1 MYNYNVALTGKAFNY
16 MANKMK
22 DEENKAIK
30 SMYKAVIK
38 HSKIFARMS
47 PDDKA
52 QLIIELQQNTQF
64 MVGMCGDGAND
75 CKALK
80 TADVG
85 LSLSEAEAS
94 IAAPFTSKI
103 TNISPMITLLKEG
116 RCSLATS
123 FQVFKYMA
131 LYSMIQFTTVL
142 ILYQFIAD
150 LSPYEYLYEDLF
162 ITTPLV
168 FTMSLTG
175 PYHKLDKALPLGKL
189 WGVPVLISVLGHI
202 VIQAAAQ
209 IIMYYILASQSWYVK
224 NNPEWEICW
233 DSTESTVLWFVS
245 LMMFICIALSYSVG
259 RPFRKE
265 MWRNPIYFGLI
276 IIITII
282 NVLLIFV
289 NLILL
294 IHIDNAS
301 KTERN
306 IRISITTRKF
316 QRNNNGSF
324 NSLLRIC
331 IPLWIHT
338 QYGAELHFQE
348 I

>member
-1 MYNYNVALTGKAFNY
+1 MYSYEVALTGKAFNF
-16 MANKMK
+16 MINKIK
-22 DEENKAIK
+22 DERDEDMKN
-30 SMYKAVIK
+30 MYNAVIK
-38 HSKIFARMS
+38 HWKIFARMS

-52 QLIIELQQNTQF
+52 QLIVELQHNTQF
-64 MVGMCGDGAND
+64 MVGMWGDGAND

-103 TNISPMITLLKEG
+103 TNISPMITLLREG

-175 PYHKLDKALPLGKL
+175 PYHKLDKAVPLGKL
-189 WGVPVLISVLGHI
+189 WGIPVLISVLGHI
-202 VIQAAAQ
+202 VIQAVAQ

-224 NNPEWEICW
+224 NSPDWEICW

-245 LMMFICIALSYSVG
+245 LMMFLCIALSYSVG

-265 MWRNPIYFGLI
+265 IWRNPIFFGLI
-276 IIITII
+276 IIDIII
-282 NVLLIFV
+282 NILLIFV
-289 NLILL
+289 
-294 IHIDNAS
+294 
-301 KTERN
+301 
-306 IRISITTRKF
+306 SIWLNYLF
-316 QRNNNGSF
+316 
-324 NSLLRIC
+324 
-331 IPLWIHT
+331 
-338 QYGAELHFQE
+338 
-348 I
+348 